1 MRAGLIPLFLLPCC
15 HILFHLIRLKSIINI
30 EICTLTYFTLMYMK
44 ERFIITVSKNL
55 IRFENTFLL
64 DYQNNYIKM
73 IERLTLKR

>member
-1 MRAGLIPLFLLPCC
+1 
-15 HILFHLIRLKSIINI
+15 
-30 EICTLTYFTLMYMK
+30 MK